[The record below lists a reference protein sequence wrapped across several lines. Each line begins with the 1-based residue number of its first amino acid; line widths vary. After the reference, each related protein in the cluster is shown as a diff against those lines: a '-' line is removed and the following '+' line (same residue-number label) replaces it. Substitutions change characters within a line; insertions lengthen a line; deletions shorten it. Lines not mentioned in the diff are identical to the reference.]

1 MTTIQQ
7 LRSVGW
13 RIRVNHYRYYQE
25 VDTQIYLK
33 QKMEKLK
40 NDKLFQKGGE
50 TRLEITD
57 LDGNF
62 DYESSICRPDFKIEN
77 GKITNK
83 DEKGHII
90 KGDPYNRKLGVKI
103 ALGRYLKRNGL
114 SDKAMLKNKYYRTS
128 LVV

>member
-1 MTTIQQ
+1 MISIQQ
-7 LRSVGW
+7 LRAVGY
-13 RIRVNHYRYYQE
+13 RVRVNHYRYYQE
-25 VDTQIYLK
+25 ADTQIYLK
-33 QKMEKLK
+33 QKMEKLE

-77 GKITNK
+77 GQ
-83 DEKGHII
+83 II
-90 KGDPYNRKLGVKI
+90 KQKGDPYNRKLGVKI

-114 SDKAMLKNKYYRTS
+114 SEKNILKGYY
-128 LVV
+128 VMPIEAV